1 MLKRV
6 ILKKFRYN
14 LKNYLLFFLSNTVA
28 VSLIFV
34 FLGLKNNLG
43 KNVTE
48 EGTNYVLN
56 TDFYMAVIM
65 LSGVSALLTVYAV
78 RYHVRLRVK
87 DYSMLTLMGLR
98 KKLFQKIVVAE
109 YGLGWILS
117 VVVGLLLGNLIYF
130 GFQELLYHISA
141 DMI

>member
-78 RYHVRLRVK
+78 RYYVRLRVK

>member
-6 ILKKFRYN
+6 ILKNFRYN
-14 LKNYLLFFLSNTVA
+14 LRNYLLFFLSNTVA

-56 TDFYMAVIM
+56 TDFRFMRCAIM
-65 LSGVSALLTVYAV
+65 SDL
-78 RYHVRLRVK
+78 
-87 DYSMLTLMGLR
+87 GLR
-98 KKLFQKIVVAE
+98 ITVC
-109 YGLGWILS
+109 
-117 VVVGLLLGNLIYF
+117 
-130 GFQELLYHISA
+130 
-141 DMI
+141 